1 MCEEHIRTLHNS
13 RCASEKQVA
22 TLALSHLPVVR
33 QSRTALTY
41 SVNSGRASQGHCKE
55 ATPPAIVLGH
65 VQVMPSCTTST
76 LPQYPTTSKTRE
88 DSVITYYSTQNKI
101 TQTSRLNTPTPLV
114 LIFLEGG

>member
-13 RCASEKQVA
+13 RCACEKQVA
-22 TLALSHLPVVR
+22 TLALSHSPVVR

-76 LPQYPTTSKTRE
+76 LPQYPTTSKTRKRQRYHLLQHTE
-88 DSVITYYSTQNKI
+88 QDYTNISVEYSYSI
-101 TQTSRLNTPTPLV
+101 GLNIP
-114 LIFLEGG
+114 